1 MEEEIDF
8 FEFAEMMQKYE
19 QALEGVNFALEQ
31 KQGDQEGE
39 DIWQLDIDGETIF
52 FQNLDEVK
60 IYLDKLVAS
69 RN

>member
-1 MEEEIDF
+1 MEEIDF

-60 IYLDKLVAS
+60 VHLDKLVAS

>member
-19 QALEGVNFALEQ
+19 QALEGVNFAVEQ
-31 KQGDQEGE
+31 KQGDHEGE
-39 DIWQLDIDGETIF
+39 DIWELAIDGETMY

-60 IYLDKLVAS
+60 VYLDKLVAS
-69 RN
+69 KN

>member
-60 IYLDKLVAS
+60 VHLDKLVAS

>member
-19 QALEGVNFALEQ
+19 QALEGVNFAVEQ
-31 KQGDQEGE
+31 KQGDHEGE
-39 DIWQLDIDGETIF
+39 DIWELVIDGETMY

-60 IYLDKLVAS
+60 VYLDKLVAS
-69 RN
+69 KN